1 MHSHGMNDVYGV
13 AELEAVGSA
22 MVGAHELGHDLG
34 DLRLA
39 EDRMRMANCRHCCCL
54 AWIVRPPGEETWR
67 AGGSA
72 LIAHCASGEG
82 SRKGP
87 GFSTTRGL

>member
-1 MHSHGMNDVYGV
+1 MHSHGINDVYGV

-22 MVGAHELGHDLG
+22 MVEAHELGHDLG
-34 DLRLA
+34 DWRLL
-39 EDRMRMANCRHCCCL
+39 EDRMRLANCGHCCGL

-72 LIAHCASGEG
+72 LNAHCEV
-82 SRKGP
+82 R
-87 GFSTTRGL
+87 GF

>member
-1 MHSHGMNDVYGV
+1 MHSHGINDVDGV
-13 AELEAVGSA
+13 AELEALGSA

-34 DLRLA
+34 DWRLV

-54 AWIVRPPGEETWR
+54 AWIFRPPGEGTWR

-72 LIAHCASGEG
+72 LIAHCQWYCQW
-82 SRKGP
+82 
-87 GFSTTRGL
+87 

>member
-1 MHSHGMNDVYGV
+1 MHSHGINDLYGV
-13 AELEAVGSA
+13 AELEALGSA

-34 DLRLA
+34 DWRLV
-39 EDRMRMANCRHCCCL
+39 EQHRMRLANCRRCCAL

-72 LIAHCASGEG
+72 LNAHCEE
-82 SRKGP
+82 R
-87 GFSTTRGL
+87 GF